1 MSAGHVSAYERALRL
16 LGLRQHFRGDLRRK
30 LLAKGHQAAEVDE
43 ALARCASE
51 GYLDDEA
58 TARAFVAE
66 RQGRRGLGRARVAA
80 ELRRHGATG
89 EAVDTALAEV
99 SDEGERA
106 RAATAAAR
114 WRRIHG
120 DDSAI
125 ADPAAR
131 RERQAALGRHL
142 ASKGFSRSTVVAVL
156 KRTGAEGAAAELEA
170 EPAD

>member
-1 MSAGHVSAYERALRL
+1 MSAGHLSAYERALRL

-30 LLAKGHQAAEVDE
+30 LLAKGYEAEEVDE
-43 ALARCASE
+43 ALVRCASE

-58 TARAFVAE
+58 TARTFVAE

-89 EAVDTALAEV
+89 EAVDVALAEV
-99 SDEGERA
+99 SDDDERA
-106 RAATAAAR
+106 RAAAAAVR
-114 WRRIHG
+114 WRRLHG

-131 RERQAALGRHL
+131 RARQAALGRHL
-142 ASKGFSRSTVVAVL
+142 ASKGFSRSVIVAAL
-156 KRTGAEGAAAELEA
+156 KSGDEER
-170 EPAD
+170 